1 MGSGVCGPDCNQGI
15 SFSFGFNPVIIPPR
29 LKPVIEKAIDEI
41 YYEERKDFPT
51 VQEFLRQNSSEIF
64 ALIDRRARDFHNRAD
79 IKNTEG
85 DLLFFVTLY
94 YRIEDVPAFM
104 EKMAGSALFISDK
117 MDIDSKSGLTRAD
130 YIWVKRESM
139 LDHIPECTTQG
150 LLFLGGH
157 SLRARCNSRERA
169 EKLRAIL
176 EELCGELIKFKMAVY
191 EKPQE
196 ELFRDSALLRLP
208 GTESRGDSEYTD
220 LLKEVSL
227 RHYKNWIDE
236 KIPALGNLTPRE
248 AMRAPQSRKNL
259 VNLLKEL
266 ENQNERAI
274 RKGIRH
280 ADLLAFPA
288 DMIRH
293 ELGLSF

>member
-1 MGSGVCGPDCNQGI
+1 
-15 SFSFGFNPVIIPPR
+15 
-29 LKPVIEKAIDEI
+29 
-41 YYEERKDFPT
+41 
-51 VQEFLRQNSSEIF
+51 
-64 ALIDRRARDFHNRAD
+64 
-79 IKNTEG
+79 
-85 DLLFFVTLY
+85 
-94 YRIEDVPAFM
+94 M

-196 ELFRDSALLRLP
+196 ELFRTALFFDCP
-208 GTESRGDSEYTD
+208 GQ
-220 LLKEVSL
+220 SL
-227 RHYKNWIDE
+227 
-236 KIPALGNLTPRE
+236 G
-248 AMRAPQSRKNL
+248 
-259 VNLLKEL
+259 
-266 ENQNERAI
+266 
-274 RKGIRH
+274 GI
-280 ADLLAFPA
+280 LN
-288 DMIRH
+288 IQI
-293 ELGLSF
+293 S